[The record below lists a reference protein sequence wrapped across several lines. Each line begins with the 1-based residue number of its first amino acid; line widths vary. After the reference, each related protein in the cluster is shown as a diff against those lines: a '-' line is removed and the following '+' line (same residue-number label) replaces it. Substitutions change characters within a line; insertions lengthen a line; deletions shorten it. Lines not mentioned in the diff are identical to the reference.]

1 MNTTQ
6 DINRYC
12 DLNNTLYSPT
22 LSRRAAAV
30 NSYNFPNQSPK
41 KEKKWT
47 FGSLFRRK
55 KKNDSDSSSE
65 DDTQKKGFLRKK
77 RKPDKRKKKVVG
89 TFDHVVV
96 PPSVRNSKVPVYAN
110 TLHDGEV
117 LSDPSSY
124 SAYVDRLLPSVPTQG
139 SVSSK
144 HLNASRESFGCDSN
158 KSPQLPSGSSS
169 TDNLN
174 RKSRRELVKA
184 RIQARRE
191 SMAHDSSTDDDSH
204 SSSRFRSDESLS
216 KFHHRDGSLSR
227 RSRAA
232 RTERYLKRL
241 SRDDENLIRHSKS
254 DIEGRYMNKHSDLTL
269 ANRSPSRSPLPKY
282 KMPSNGGSSLSHAS
296 FSGLSTIPPSHIN
309 NSKLKT
315 SVSFNRP
322 PTFDYAKKYVDFNAR
337 MPIKNQL
344 DNQRSLSY
352 EGNINNS
359 LHTEMNNT
367 TPTGQVSLR
376 PSNPK
381 IRNSNESHRQPPP
394 PPPRDPKRLGMF
406 YENGRP
412 TSYSFE
418 RASKNGCGT
427 GFKSSS
433 LNNDSYSKP
442 NVETNKANSFKWNC
456 NGRSTSEDN
465 LPIQQVT
472 NVRLPPRPSSATPE
486 TPEQLRSLR
495 RMNETGKSLDSYQYL
510 TDKSPRSR
518 KPIFA
523 QPSGSNQKS
532 ISQKSI
538 EFWKQKDQ
546 EEFNKQEKD
555 KSGSCSP
562 QMFTSQTQLRTK
574 VFIPESAKKVMN
586 ANKYLMKPL
595 ENEQNRIS
603 PISSS
608 QSETKSSI
616 EEDVSKRKSANLEE
630 ALDELE
636 AIYNSLRLGDE
647 DLLERAEQREKA
659 VAAQKLIEST
669 SDSFPG
675 YSGSKGTV
683 SDSSYNYEPFD
694 NVDSGKR
701 KRLSRRSRVADI
713 EKDDMAFRKLN
724 KERSLTI
731 NNPQAVVSKVSYLLA
746 SPVYNTY
753 EEEVDLEDNGENKG
767 REPDVTLDD
776 VVYRSIKHA
785 NNTLKVAEPQPPF
798 GIPLGPVAPG
808 ANSDYLHAVPEAT
821 PEKVVKR
828 KKIPDVVKDDLAFR
842 NLRKDGNKEPALPQ
856 LTGDDFINNNA
867 SKFDYNSLKKRRAV
881 RSLSA
886 NISSLMGEIPHRT
899 YSLNGSNNNEGEND
913 TAAVSVPSTVNAL
926 TDVADAME
934 IARQVLR
941 EKENRI
947 NATRRGFLSDTDASI
962 LNKETPSHTNSLRLK
977 RLNFLNGLR
986 HDNERSCDNENLHQ
1000 KLRVNIP
1007 LLGDDYLQAKPPR
1020 CLTPDRKIRSPTK
1033 ESTPVPMSPLEMARV
1048 TSPVKEST
1056 PIPLSPLESTRVTS
1070 PVRETTPI
1078 RWSPS
1083 EARRG
1088 VQPVKE
1094 STPIPVSP
1102 LEDTKLDFKT
1112 TSFDDLLRSIAKET
1126 KECSDKITEE
1136 LNNLSSSVIV
1146 GDNDK
1151 CLKVTSDGD
1160 TEKTTNV
1167 SKHLSEIDAVSQK
1180 VKLCEKFLENV
1191 VDGTDIVEEGE
1202 IKNLN
1207 EQPEATVANVVV
1219 TCNEKQNETDN
1230 AIESEHDYENMVSDR
1245 ENEIPLTVIEKE
1257 RESKSPFEEHKDE
1270 LVAAFKKIAESDEQ
1284 VAETSPEKE
1293 ESVDNSQ
1300 TEKQNAENVEDEG
1313 ELSVNVLNSVA
1324 LQPNNRECVVATKTI
1339 ATSSHLEN
1347 KLRHS
1352 ETLKSPRLVLETARS
1367 SSSSLACSS
1376 QSRDSNSAIDE
1387 CKPTRPWYCDPMLI
1401 AIACIYGAACA
1412 HQVASLDFPVFVAL
1426 VFAVLSVITALIF

>member
-6 DINRYC
+6 DIKTYC

-30 NSYNFPNQSPK
+30 TSYNFPNQSPK

-55 KKNDSDSSSE
+55 KKNDTDSSSE

-96 PPSVRNSKVPVYAN
+96 PPSIRNSKVPVYTN

-139 SVSSK
+139 SISSK

-158 KSPQLPSGSSS
+158 KSPQLPFGSSS

-191 SMAHDSSTDDDSH
+191 SMARDSSSDDDSH

-216 KFHHRDGSLSR
+216 KSHHRDSSLSR

-254 DIEGRYMNKHSDLTL
+254 DIEGRYMNKHSDRTL

-282 KMPSNGGSSLSHAS
+282 KAPSGSSLSHAS
-296 FSGLSTIPPSHIN
+296 FSGLSTIPPSHVN

-322 PTFDYAKKYVDFNAR
+322 PTFEYAKKYVDFNAR
-337 MPIKNQL
+337 MPVKNQF

-359 LHTEMNNT
+359 LHTEMNDT
-367 TPTGQVSLR
+367 TTAGQASFR
-376 PSNPK
+376 PSNSR
-381 IRNSNESHRQPPP
+381 IMCSDTHRQPPP

-418 RASKNGCGT
+418 RASKDVCAAGL
-427 GFKSSS
+427 KSNSF
-433 LNNDSYSKP
+433 NNDSYSKP
-442 NVETNKANSFKWNC
+442 NVNTNKEHSLKWNC
-456 NGRSTSEDN
+456 SGRSTSEDN
-465 LPIQQVT
+465 LPLQQVT

-486 TPEQLRSLR
+486 APEQLRSLR
-495 RMNETGKSLDSYQYL
+495 RMKDTGSSLDSYQYL

-523 QPSGSNQKS
+523 QPSSSNQKS

-538 EFWKQKDQ
+538 EFWKQRDQ
-546 EEFNKQEKD
+546 QEFNKQEKD

-574 VFIPESAKKVMN
+574 VFLPESAKKVMN

-595 ENEQNRIS
+595 NSEPNRIS

-647 DLLERAEQREKA
+647 DLLERAEEREKA
-659 VAAQKLIEST
+659 VATQKLIESK
-669 SDSFPG
+669 SDSLPG
-675 YSGSKGTV
+675 YNGSKGIV
-683 SDSSYNYEPFD
+683 SDSSYNYERLD

-731 NNPQAVVSKVSYLLA
+731 NNPQGVVSKVSYLLA

-753 EEEVDLEDNGENKG
+753 EEEVDLKDNENKG

-785 NNTLKVAEPQPPF
+785 NNTLKVVEPQPPF
-798 GIPLGPVAPG
+798 GIPIGPVAPG

-821 PEKVVKR
+821 PEKIVKR

-886 NISSLMGEIPHRT
+886 NISSLMGEIPRRT
-899 YSLNGSNNNEGEND
+899 YSLNGSNNNENEND
-913 TAAVSVPSTVNAL
+913 TAAVSVPSTANVL

-934 IARQVLR
+934 IARQVLK

-962 LNKETPSHTNSLRLK
+962 LNKEAPSHTNSLRLK

-986 HDNERSCDNENLHQ
+986 HDNETSCDNEHLHQ
-1000 KLRVNIP
+1000 KLRVHIP

-1020 CLTPDRKIRSPTK
+1020 CLTPDRKVRSPTK
-1033 ESTPVPMSPLEMARV
+1033 ESTPIPMSPLEMSRV

-1056 PIPLSPLESTRVTS
+1056 PIPLSPLETTRVVS

-1112 TSFDDLLRSIAKET
+1112 SSFDDLLRSIAKET

-1136 LNNLSSSVIV
+1136 LNNLSSSVTM
-1146 GDNDK
+1146 GNNDK
-1151 CLKVTSDGD
+1151 CLKVASDD
-1160 TEKTTNV
+1160 IPKKATL
-1167 SKHLSEIDAVSQK
+1167 SKHLSEIDAVSEQ
-1180 VKLCEKFLENV
+1180 VKLCENFLESV
-1191 VDGTDIVEEGE
+1191 ADGTDLLEEGE

-1207 EQPEATVANVVV
+1207 EQPEATVANIVVP
-1219 TCNEKQNETDN
+1219 CNEKQNETDN

-1245 ENEIPLTVIEKE
+1245 ENEIPLPVIEKE
-1257 RESKSPFEEHKDE
+1257 RESKSPFEEHKEE
-1270 LVAAFKKIAESDEQ
+1270 LVAAFKKIGESDEQ
-1284 VAETSPEKE
+1284 VADTSSPDKE
-1293 ESVDNSQ
+1293 EPVDDLQ
-1300 TEKQNAENVEDEG
+1300 TEKQIGENVEDEG

-1324 LQPNNRECVVATKTI
+1324 LQASNRECVLATKAI
-1339 ATSSHLEN
+1339 ATSLHLDN
-1347 KLRHS
+1347 KFRHS

-1367 SSSSLACSS
+1367 SSSSSLASS
-1376 QSRDSNSAIDE
+1376 NQSRDSNSVLDE
-1387 CKPTRPWYCDPMLI
+1387 CKPTRPWYCDPVLI

-1426 VFAVLSVITALIF
+1426 VFVVLSVITALIF